1 MSPLAPL
8 ASKRHAD
15 RSNGSEID
23 SARPELRA
31 ALGRVLDLSYR
42 GGPRNRQPMVEL
54 FLNVVVSPSHA
65 ALFAVGIRAVKIY
78 PLGYEPVICLSFNH
92 MRLLSDLI
100 VFTLVHGT
108 AEWLGLWGSVKY
120 SSGAGQ

>member
-1 MSPLAPL
+1 MAAPGIG
-8 ASKRHAD
+8 
-15 RSNGSEID
+15 NQW
-23 SARPELRA
+23 
-31 ALGRVLDLSYR
+31 LSF
-42 GGPRNRQPMVEL
+42 

-65 ALFAVGIRAVKIY
+65 ALFAVGIRAVNIY